1 MKRKPGPASPRRR
14 SPTAQLALPLSPSQI
29 ASFDAENRV
38 GVTAMLARLLLEAA
52 QSSRGT
58 GDAHDAS

>member
-1 MKRKPGPASPRRR
+1 
-14 SPTAQLALPLSPSQI
+14 LSPSQI

-38 GVTAMLARLLLEAA
+38 GVAAMLARLLLEAA